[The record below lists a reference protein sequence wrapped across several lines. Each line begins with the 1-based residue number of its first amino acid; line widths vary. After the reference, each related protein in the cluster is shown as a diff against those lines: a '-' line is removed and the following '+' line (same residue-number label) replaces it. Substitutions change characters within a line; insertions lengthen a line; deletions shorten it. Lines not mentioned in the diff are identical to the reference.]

1 MTHIVVKLL
10 LLNLLGTRGGTVL
23 ERYLLL
29 LLLVRVLVAARLVAL
44 LVILRLGM
52 VLPILKGKHL

>member
-1 MTHIVVKLL
+1 MEGVVTAALDEHKVTHIVVKLL

-29 LLLVRVLVAARLVAL
+29 LLLVRVLVAA
-44 LVILRLGM
+44 
-52 VLPILKGKHL
+52 

>member
-1 MTHIVVKLL
+1 MEGVVTAALDEHKVAHIVVKLL

-29 LLLVRVLVAARLVAL
+29 LLLLVRVMVAA
-44 LVILRLGM
+44 
-52 VLPILKGKHL
+52 